1 MRIGIDIDN
10 TITDTSAYMKQK
22 LEENNI
28 THLHSDFDNYTK
40 EELIKNEQLI
50 RENIEEIMKNC
61 KLNENA
67 KEVINE
73 LYKNNEIYLITART
87 NFYSDNLKDITIN
100 YLKENNIMYHEL
112 LFGYEDKRDICLE
125 KKLDIML
132 DDNIKVMESIK
143 DTNIRGILYQTE
155 YNKEYIGEKVNNWVE
170 FKNLIG

>member
-1 MRIGIDIDN
+1 
-10 TITDTSAYMKQK
+10 
-22 LEENNI
+22 
-28 THLHSDFDNYTK
+28 
-40 EELIKNEQLI
+40 
-50 RENIEEIMKNC
+50 
-61 KLNENA
+61 
-67 KEVINE
+67 
-73 LYKNNEIYLITART
+73 
-87 NFYSDNLKDITIN
+87 
-100 YLKENNIMYHEL
+100 MYHEL

>member
-10 TITDTSAYMKQK
+10 TITDTSKCIKDMI
-22 LEENNI
+22 EENNVKG
-28 THLHSDFDNYTK
+28 LSYDFDNYTE
-40 EELIKNEQLI
+40 EELKTYDKLI
-50 RENIEEIMKNC
+50 RENIEDVMKKC

-73 LYKNNEIYLITART
+73 LYQNNEIYLITART

-132 DDNIKVMESIK
+132 DDNIKVIESIK
-143 DTNIRGILYQTE
+143 DTNIRGVLYQTKYNQE
-155 YNKEYIGEKVNNWVE
+155 YVGEKVNNWLE